1 MIINFLIIIQEKNM
15 KKPVKEYKKG
25 YPEMNSK
32 KQDGKEAFY
41 MCEFIDA
48 RVKKPLEQAAINNK

>member
-1 MIINFLIIIQEKNM
+1 M

-25 YPEMNSK
+25 YPEMNPK
-32 KQDGKEAFY
+32 KQDCKEAFY

-48 RVKKPLEQAAINNK
+48 RVKKPLEQAATNNK